1 MGRDYFFDR
10 DIIIDKE
17 GNVYTILTNYNPPG
31 YVFAYLK
38 YVYTGK
44 GLWKGYE
51 RIFKKY
57 GVHNLIKINQMFSF
71 ESCYD
76 AFFPIVLLSN
86 ISRHLKPEE
95 RLQEIL
101 KKSARDNII
110 YTLINF
116 IEEYVRVNNV
126 GVTGSIL
133 LDNYHNNSDIDII
146 IYGRKGALDFIESF
160 DGFEKDYEWIIEA
173 NENYGID
180 FANLLYD
187 NRRRGIYKGMKI
199 SVLFADDKPWR
210 YCNDV
215 CKKVGKVRFRAHIS
229 GDYEALIYPSIAYVL
244 GNNEYNV
251 SKIISYEGI
260 FSSVLFGERQAEI
273 EGLLMRCEKENVV
286 IVGDRDVRGFI
297 RPL

>member
-57 GVHNLIKINQMFSF
+57 GVHNLIKINQMFTF

-76 AFFPIVLLSN
+76 ASFPIVLLSN

-101 KKSARDNII
+101 KKMLGII
-110 YTLINF
+110 
-116 IEEYVRVNNV
+116 
-126 GVTGSIL
+126 
-133 LDNYHNNSDIDII
+133 
-146 IYGRKGALDFIESF
+146 
-160 DGFEKDYEWIIEA
+160 
-173 NENYGID
+173 
-180 FANLLYD
+180 
-187 NRRRGIYKGMKI
+187 
-199 SVLFADDKPWR
+199 
-210 YCNDV
+210 
-215 CKKVGKVRFRAHIS
+215 
-229 GDYEALIYPSIAYVL
+229 
-244 GNNEYNV
+244 
-251 SKIISYEGI
+251 
-260 FSSVLFGERQAEI
+260 
-273 EGLLMRCEKENVV
+273 
-286 IVGDRDVRGFI
+286 
-297 RPL
+297 